1 MCTMYVQGSLEIRG
15 TCWNPRDGV
24 IYSILLGEQVS
35 ISSIEEKACV
45 FFFLTILVSLML
57 ICKHLTLVS
66 FCRGYPIEIK
76 FYSLVP

>member
-1 MCTMYVQGSLEIRG
+1 MNICLSRFMCTMYVQGSLEIRG

-45 FFFLTILVSLML
+45 FLTILVSLML
-57 ICKHLTLVS
+57 ICKHLNL
-66 FCRGYPIEIK
+66 
-76 FYSLVP
+76 L